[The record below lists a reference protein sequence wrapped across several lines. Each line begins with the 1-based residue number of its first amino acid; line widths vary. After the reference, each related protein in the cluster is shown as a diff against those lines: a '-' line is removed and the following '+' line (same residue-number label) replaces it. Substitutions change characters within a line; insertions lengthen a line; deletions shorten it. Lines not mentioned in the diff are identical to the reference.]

1 MTAFYSIQF
10 TVVTSKMSVNQK
22 PRHYQA
28 NLLFHRNIT
37 APIYTMCFGIYVYTY
52 NIHCIS
58 FCKGVKH

>member
-28 NLLFHRNIT
+28 NLLFHQNIT
-37 APIYTMCFGIYVYTY
+37 API
-52 NIHCIS
+52 
-58 FCKGVKH
+58 